1 MPKRETP
8 LGGGVKRPVIRPA
21 KKSAARKKR
30 SRAGQIAFSVL
41 VFLAVAAV
49 AFFIWARTQG
59 ELSVTENAVGSL
71 LSPVQSAVHSAT
83 AWARDLAQEIRDRNA
98 LKDQN
103 DQLTLENMSLQYRVS
118 QLEEA
123 EQENERLKSLL
134 NAQSTYQELDPIY
147 AKVIAKSAG
156 AWFSTFSINKGTLS
170 GVTAGMAVVTGD
182 GLVGRVYEAGLN
194 YAKVLSMIDSRSSIA
209 CLIERTRDNG
219 VLSGQLDSGTGS
231 DSCYMYYLPAVNSV
245 TPGDRV
251 ITSGLDSMYPK
262 GLLVGTVSEVSRQT
276 ETSSQYI
283 VVTPLADFNH
293 IEEVLVL
300 RTVIETDSD
309 QALPVLPEPTARP
322 TATPDPNATE
332 TPVPEST
339 LVPSN
344 APNEWA
350 YPTVTPDGNSTIYSG
365 EVLPEDAWAAG

>member
-1 MPKRETP
+1 M
-8 LGGGVKRPVIRPA
+8 A
-21 KKSAARKKR
+21 KKKSRGKRYSTKRNPEVQSTRLRKLR
-30 SRAGQIAFSVL
+30 RILFTILVVL
-41 VFLAVAAV
+41 IVAAV
-49 AFFIWARTQG
+49 IFFLVLRSSGQI
-59 ELSVTENAVGSL
+59 SIFENAVGTL
-71 LSPVQSAVHSAT
+71 VTPVQNAFRSVT
-83 AWARDLAQEIRDRNA
+83 TGVKDFFTDRKSLSELQQAYDA
-98 LKDQN
+98 LS
-103 DQLTLENMSLQYRVS
+103 LENEQLRMELQEA
-118 QLEEA
+118 EEA
-123 EQENERLKSLL
+123 VQENENLKTLLDARDTYSSL
-134 NAQSTYQELDPIY
+134 EPVY
-147 AKVIAKSAG
+147 AKVIARDAG
-156 AWFSTFSINKGTLS
+156 PWFDTFSVNRGSNS
-170 GVTAGMAVVTGD
+170 GVTTGMAVVNGD
-182 GLVGRVYEAGLN
+182 GLIGRVYEVGLN
-194 YAKVLSMIDSRSSIA
+194 YSKVISIIDSRSSVA
-209 CLIERTRDNG
+209 CLMQRTRDNG

-309 QALPVLPEPTARP
+309 QALPVVPEPTARP

-339 LVPSN
+339 PAPSN

-365 EVLPEDAWAAG
+365 ETMPEDAWAAG